1 VSGSPSE
8 EGDED
13 KGRNPGEGPATAPP
27 GPEHEPSGQEKAAQA
42 MAVMVMNEK
51 RRWISA
57 DVVGRGGVGAPGG

>member
-1 VSGSPSE
+1 
-8 EGDED
+8 
-13 KGRNPGEGPATAPP
+13 
-27 GPEHEPSGQEKAAQA
+27 